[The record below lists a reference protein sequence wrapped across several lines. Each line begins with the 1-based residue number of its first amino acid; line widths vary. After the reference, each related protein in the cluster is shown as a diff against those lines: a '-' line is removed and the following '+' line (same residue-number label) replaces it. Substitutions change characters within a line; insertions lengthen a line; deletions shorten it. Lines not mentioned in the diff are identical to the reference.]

1 MTTQNT
7 QNNTQIT
14 LTQEMLQSLIS
25 NAVVQAINAT
35 KKPSARK
42 ANTRATVKLGAD
54 GLLAELAKLGIEP
67 KTDVW
72 LYTAK
77 SGRTTLF
84 CQFSKTESAELDFMG
99 SIGFESWANKDSK
112 RDMWQGGRIVRLY
125 ADVPEGA
132 EGNYEAFRR

>member
-1 MTTQNT
+1 MTTQ
-7 QNNTQIT
+7 NTQIT
-14 LTQEMLQSLIS
+14 LTQEALQALIS

-35 KKPSARK
+35 KKTSARK
-42 ANTRATVKLGAD
+42 ANTRATVKLGND
-54 GLLAELAKLGIEP
+54 DLLAELTKLGIEP

-84 CQFSKTESAELDFMG
+84 CQFSKTESAELEFMG
-99 SIGFESWANKDSK
+99 SIGFEPWANRDSK
-112 RDMWQGGRIVRLY
+112 KDMWQGGRIVRLY

-132 EGNYEAFRR
+132 EANYEAFRR